1 MKRLGLDY
9 GSIKLINPKII
20 YVSITGYGQEG
31 PKSNFAGHDL
41 NYIGDTG
48 LLSLSMGKDCLLYT
62 SPSPRDRTRARM
74 PSSA

>member
-48 LLSLSMGKDCLLYT
+48 
-62 SPSPRDRTRARM
+62 
-74 PSSA
+74 